1 VSSHSRSTTARSRS
15 TADRSGADRSR
26 LAALGREPL
35 AAKVPEITALFWVI
49 KILTTGM
56 GEATS
61 DYLAKGNLV
70 VAGVA
75 GFAGFAVALW
85 LQFRVRRYRAVV
97 YWFAV
102 AMVAVFGTMAA
113 DGLHVGLGI
122 PYIVTTVFYAAVL
135 ALVFF
140 LWHRSEGTLSIHS
153 ITTRRRETY
162 YWLTVLATF
171 ALGTATGDLTA
182 TTLHLGFLPSGLLF
196 TGLILIPAL
205 AWWRFGLNEIVAFWW
220 AYVLTRPLGASFADW
235 LSKPRAITG
244 LDLGDGQV
252 AAVSAVIIALLVAYV
267 AVARNDIQPVTPVAP
282 PRPDPVTGAEPT

>member
-1 VSSHSRSTTARSRS
+1 MPTHSRSGARRGTARNP
-15 TADRSGADRSR
+15 GADPRGGRERS
-26 LAALGREPL
+26 REPL

-61 DYLAKGNLV
+61 DFLAQGNLV

-85 LQFRVRRYRAVV
+85 LQFRVRRYSAVV
-97 YWFAV
+97 YWLAV

-122 PYIVTTVFYAAVL
+122 PYLATTIFYAALL
-135 ALVFF
+135 ALV
-140 LWHRSEGTLSIHS
+140 LYRWHRSEGTLSIHS

-182 TTLHLGFLPSGLLF
+182 IDAAPGLPALRHPVHRPHPDPGPGLVAVRPERDRGLLV
-196 TGLILIPAL
+196 GLCPHPPAGRLVRRL
-205 AWWRFGLNEIVAFWW
+205 AQQAPRQLGPGPGR
-220 AYVLTRPLGASFADW
+220 RPGRRGVGGDHRGARR
-235 LSKPRAITG
+235 LRRHHP
-244 LDLGDGQV
+244 
-252 AAVSAVIIALLVAYV
+252 
-267 AVARNDIQPVTPVAP
+267 
-282 PRPDPVTGAEPT
+282 

>member
-1 VSSHSRSTTARSRS
+1 MPVTSPQSSPARR
-15 TADRSGADRSR
+15 A
-26 LAALGREPL
+26 GRRPEPL

-49 KILTTGM
+49 KFLTTGM

-61 DYLAKGNLV
+61 DFLAKGNLV

-85 LQFRVRRYRAVV
+85 LQFRVRRYVAVV
-97 YWFAV
+97 YWLAV

-135 ALVFF
+135 AAVFI

-162 YWLTVLATF
+162 YWLAVLATF

-182 TTLHLGFLPSGLLF
+182 MTLHLGFLASGILF
-196 TGLILIPAL
+196 TGLILVPAV
-205 AWWRFGLNEIVAFWW
+205 AWWRFRLNPIAAFWW

-235 LSKPRAITG
+235 LSKSHQLSG
-244 LDLGDGQV
+244 LNLGDGQV

-267 AVARNDIQPVTPVAP
+267 AIARNDIQPVVPVAP
-282 PRPDPVTGAEPT
+282 ARTARVPETEQA

>member
-1 VSSHSRSTTARSRS
+1 MPVSSPSAPSRIRTRSAARSR
-15 TADRSGADRSR
+15 D
-26 LAALGREPL
+26 PL

-75 GFAGFAVALW
+75 GFAGFALALW
-85 LQFRVRRYRAVV
+85 LQFRVRRYIAVV
-97 YWFAV
+97 YWLAV

-122 PYIVTTVFYAAVL
+122 PYLVTTVFYAAVL
-135 ALVFF
+135 AAVFI

-153 ITTRRRETY
+153 ITTRRREAY

-182 TTLHLGFLPSGLLF
+182 TTLHLGFLTSGVLF
-196 TGLILIPAL
+196 TVLIGVPAL
-205 AWWRFGLNEIVAFWW
+205 AWWRFGLNPIAAFWW

-235 LSKPRAITG
+235 LSKSHQLSG
-244 LDLGDGQV
+244 LNLGDGQV
-252 AAVSAVIIALLVAYV
+252 AAVSAAVIALLVAYV
-267 AVARNDIQPVTPVAP
+267 AIARNDIQPVA
-282 PRPDPVTGAEPT
+282 PVTPPYPARVAEAEQA